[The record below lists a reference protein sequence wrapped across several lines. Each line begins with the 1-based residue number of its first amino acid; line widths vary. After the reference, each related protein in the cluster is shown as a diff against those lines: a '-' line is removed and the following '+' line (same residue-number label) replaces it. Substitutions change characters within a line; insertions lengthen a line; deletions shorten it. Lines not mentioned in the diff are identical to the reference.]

1 MNLDKN
7 LPNKKKLFVYLGVLV
22 LVCGAAAYVYSS
34 NVEKKAAKNERLQQ
48 LIAQSK
54 GSTSST
60 PDFSIGPTGGIVE
73 SAPVA
78 PVPSTTELPEL
89 SSEIREL
96 LDYGARRAKAEAK
109 LAARKAEE
117 DEKKLGKTG
126 VDGSSGENQLSP
138 GEGFLLKDEQPLGM
152 GISFNTPKPS
162 RTYSS
167 LEQLTLRY
175 AAKVDGKLTAYVSVG
190 ESGRMIPAQVGKVIE
205 GMKITSITDSQLC
218 ASQGKST
225 RCITMSY

>member
-1 MNLDKN
+1 MNLNKN
-7 LPNKKKLFVYLGVLV
+7 LPSKNKLFVYLGVLV
-22 LVCGAAAYVYSS
+22 LVCGSAAYVYSS
-34 NVEKKAAKNERLQQ
+34 NAEKKAVKNERLQQ

-54 GSTSST
+54 GSTSSA
-60 PDFSIGPTGGIVE
+60 PDFSLGPAAGIVD
-73 SAPVA
+73 SAPV
-78 PVPSTTELPEL
+78 PTTTELPEL
-89 SSEIREL
+89 SSEIKEL
-96 LDYGARRAKAEAK
+96 LGYGARRAKAEAK

-126 VDGSSGENQLSP
+126 GGTGENPVSP

-175 AAKVDGKLTAYVSVG
+175 AARVDGKLTAYVSVG

>member
-7 LPNKKKLFVYLGVLV
+7 LPSKKKLFVYLGVLV
-22 LVCGAAAYVYSS
+22 LVCGAAAYIYSS
-34 NVEKKAAKNERLQQ
+34 NAEKKAAKNERLQQ
-48 LIAQSK
+48 LIAQSQ
-54 GSTSST
+54 GSTSSA
-60 PDFSIGPTGGIVE
+60 PDFSLGPAGSIVD
-73 SAPVA
+73 SAPV
-78 PVPSTTELPEL
+78 PTTTELPEL

-126 VDGSSGENQLSP
+126 VSTGENPTSP

-152 GISFNTPKPS
+152 GISFNTPKPT
-162 RTYSS
+162 RAYSS

-175 AAKVDGKLTAYVSVG
+175 AARVDGKLTAYVSVG

>member
-1 MNLDKN
+1 MSLDKN
-7 LPNKKKLFVYLGVLV
+7 LPSKNKLFVYFGALL
-22 LVCGAAAYVYSS
+22 LVCGVSAYIYSS
-34 NVEKKAAKNERLQQ
+34 NAEKKAAKNERLQQ

-54 GSTSST
+54 NGA
-60 PDFSIGPTGGIVE
+60 PDLSLGPAGGIVV
-73 SAPVA
+73 SAPV
-78 PVPSTTELPEL
+78 PTTTDLPEL

-126 VDGSSGENQLSP
+126 VSSGETSTSP

-152 GISFNTPKPS
+152 GISFNTPKPTK
-162 RTYSS
+162 TYSS

-175 AAKVDGKLTAYVSVG
+175 AARVDGKLTAYVSVG

>member
-1 MNLDKN
+1 MSLDKN
-7 LPNKKKLFVYLGVLV
+7 PPSKNKLFVYFGALV
-22 LVCGAAAYVYSS
+22 LVCGVSAYIYSS
-34 NVEKKAAKNERLQQ
+34 NAEKKAAKNERLQQ

-54 GSTSST
+54 GSANGA
-60 PDFSIGPTGGIVE
+60 PDVSLGPAGGIVD
-73 SAPVA
+73 SAPV
-78 PVPSTTELPEL
+78 PTTTDLPEL

-117 DEKKLGKTG
+117 DEKRLGKTG
-126 VDGSSGENQLSP
+126 GSSGENSTSP

-162 RTYSS
+162 KTYSS

-175 AAKVDGKLTAYVSVG
+175 AARVDGKLTAYVSVG

>member
-7 LPNKKKLFVYLGVLV
+7 LPSKKKLFVYLGVLV
-22 LVCGAAAYVYSS
+22 LVCGAAAYIYSS
-34 NVEKKAAKNERLQQ
+34 NAEKKAVKNERLQQ

-54 GSTSST
+54 GSTSSA
-60 PDFSIGPTGGIVE
+60 PDFSLGPAAGIVD
-73 SAPVA
+73 SAPV
-78 PVPSTTELPEL
+78 PTTTELPEL
-89 SSEIREL
+89 SSEIKEL
-96 LDYGARRAKAEAK
+96 LGYGARRAKAEAK

-126 VDGSSGENQLSP
+126 GGTGENPVSP

-175 AAKVDGKLTAYVSVG
+175 AARVDGKLTAYVSVG

>member
-7 LPNKKKLFVYLGVLV
+7 LPSKKKLFVYIGALV
-22 LVCGAAAYVYSS
+22 LVCGAAAYIYSS
-34 NVEKKAAKNERLQQ
+34 NAEKKAAKNERLQQ

-54 GSTSST
+54 GSTSSA
-60 PDFSIGPTGGIVE
+60 PDFSLGPAGGIVD
-73 SAPVA
+73 SAPV
-78 PVPSTTELPEL
+78 PTTTELPEL

-126 VDGSSGENQLSP
+126 VGGSSGENQLSP

-190 ESGRMIPAQVGKVIE
+190 ESGRMMPAQVGKVIE

>member
-1 MNLDKN
+1 MSLDKN
-7 LPNKKKLFVYLGVLV
+7 LPSKNKLFVYFGALV
-22 LVCGAAAYVYSS
+22 LVCGVSAYIYSS
-34 NVEKKAAKNERLQQ
+34 NAEKKAAKNERLQQ

-54 GSTSST
+54 GSANGA
-60 PDFSIGPTGGIVE
+60 PDVSLGPAGGIVD
-73 SAPVA
+73 SAPV
-78 PVPSTTELPEL
+78 PTTTDLPEL

-126 VDGSSGENQLSP
+126 GSSGENSTSP

-162 RTYSS
+162 KTYSS

-175 AAKVDGKLTAYVSVG
+175 AARVDGKLTAYVSVG